1 MAENAASRHVMDNMN
16 PAPGAGKVIR
26 APSLKRGKNDETRIS
41 DRVSVLQ
48 FIVVLSF
55 VYTARP
61 RMRVIVIELRVKNNF
76 IT

>member
-1 MAENAASRHVMDNMN
+1 MDNMN